1 MHLFHFKVKSKII
14 LPQPKLVAVSKQL
27 SCLSLESFVLP
38 SLITM
43 KMVMLIL
50 ELLVHTYQIGADK
63 QGLAKPYGGLCQ
75 KKQTRNLEAR
85 RKILCCLTF
94 SSYFLLFSS
103 PLLRL
108 PLGVLMLL
116 GSLFDIPLY
125 VTLEATVSLL
135 LRTLNKR

>member
-14 LPQPKLVAVSKQL
+14 LPQPKLVEVSKQL

-50 ELLVHTYQIGADK
+50 ELLVHTHQIGAGK
-63 QGLAKPYGGLCQ
+63 QGLAKPYGGLGQ

-85 RKILCCLTF
+85 RKIFCCLTF
-94 SSYFLLFSS
+94 SSYFSS

>member
-14 LPQPKLVAVSKQL
+14 LPQPKLVEVSKQL

-50 ELLVHTYQIGADK
+50 ELLVHTHQIGADK
-63 QGLAKPYGGLCQ
+63 QGLAKPYGGLGQ

-85 RKILCCLTF
+85 RKIFCCLTF
-94 SSYFLLFSS
+94 SSYFY